1 MICGE
6 KSLRNNY
13 KQTFMDL
20 ISVHPRECFFFLLKW
35 TIDYNYFGFHD
46 IDLIEK

>member
-1 MICGE
+1 MA
-6 KSLRNNY
+6 
-13 KQTFMDL
+13 L
-20 ISVHPRECFFFLLKW
+20 ISVHHRELVLFFLLKW